1 MIAGPHRAVAGG
13 SPITEGDRCGQ
24 CGGTLTDSSSP
35 CRQIAF
41 EFDGAKSVAVMAYAL
56 LLFIPLSLALRYLAD
71 APAGWVFLTS
81 AVAITVL
88 ADWIRRATEQLAA
101 RAGSTIGGLLNVS
114 FGNTAEL
121 VLALF
126 ILSRAQTRVVQA
138 QITGS
143 IIGTTLLFLGISAL
157 VGGVGRARQTF
168 NQASAGLLSTLLFLV
183 IAILLPAVFD
193 LTERTAAP
201 GANIALIDERL
212 SLGVSIVLLLLYPA
226 NLVYTLVT
234 HRDVFAADATG
245 GEPEWSLHQ
254 ALFVMVAGTAVIAV
268 EAELASAALEA
279 TSAQLGLS
287 PVFMGVVVLAL
298 VGTAADLFAAV
309 VFARQDKMDIVFTMC
324 IGSAIQIAL
333 VVAPV
338 LVLASWAIGQPMNL
352 VFGSPLDLFAIAGAA
367 FIVRS
372 VAADAETTWFEG
384 LLLVGVYLLFALA
397 YYFESP
403 V

>member
-1 MIAGPHRAVAGG
+1 
-13 SPITEGDRCGQ
+13 
-24 CGGTLTDSSSP
+24 
-35 CRQIAF
+35 
-41 EFDGAKSVAVMAYAL
+41 MAYAL
-56 LLFIPLSLALRYLAD
+56 LLFVPLSLALRYLFD

-81 AVAITVL
+81 ATAITVL
-88 ADWIRRATEQLAA
+88 ADWIRRSTEQLAE

-121 VLALF
+121 MLALF

-143 IIGTTLLFLGISAL
+143 IIGTTLLFLGISSL

-168 NQASAGLLSTLLFLV
+168 NQAGASLLSTLLFLVV

-193 LTERTAAP
+193 LTERAAAP
-201 GANIALIDERL
+201 EANISLMDERL
-212 SLGVSIVLLLLYPA
+212 SLGVSVVLLLLYAA
-226 NLVYTLVT
+226 NLIYTLIT
-234 HRDVFAADATG
+234 HRDVFAGDAPSG
-245 GEPEWSLHQ
+245 KAEWSMPR
-254 ALFVMVAGTAVIAV
+254 ALAVMMAGTGLIAL

-279 TSAQLGLS
+279 TSTQLGLS

-309 VFARQDKMDIVFTMC
+309 VFARQDRMDIVFSMC

-338 LVLASWAIGQPMNL
+338 LVLASWVIGRPMNL

-372 VAADAETTWFEG
+372 VAADCETTWFEG